1 MTSSVLP
8 AKFSR
13 LVLFFLLFHSYLYP
27 GCWPDSASGRPDLLD
42 RSINYRNFGSSL
54 SMQLALAA
62 YKVPYTISWYLNIR
76 TAGSNEGSNMKRRCL
91 WLIALFSSF
100 YVNVRLHLNFAYC
113 RMINCVFQMPG
124 GEIKMENRPNAS
136 VETSG
141 FRLNRFQKDFKV
153 LFPEKN

>member
-8 AKFSR
+8 AEFSR

-27 GCWPDSASGRPDLLD
+27 ECWPDSASGRPDLLD
-42 RSINYRNFGSSL
+42 RSINYRNFGSLL
-54 SMQLALAA
+54 SMHLALAA
-62 YKVPYTISWYLNIR
+62 YKVPYTISWYLNVR
-76 TAGSNEGSNMKRRCL
+76 TAGNNEGSNMKRRCL

-100 YVNVRLHLNFAYC
+100 CVNVRLHLNFTYC

-141 FRLNRFQKDFKV
+141 FRV
-153 LFPEKN
+153 CY